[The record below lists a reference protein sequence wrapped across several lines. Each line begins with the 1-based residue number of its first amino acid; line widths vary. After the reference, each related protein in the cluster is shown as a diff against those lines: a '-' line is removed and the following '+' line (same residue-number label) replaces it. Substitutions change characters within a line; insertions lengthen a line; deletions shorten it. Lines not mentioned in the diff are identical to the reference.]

1 MSMTSSVG
9 GAASVDWHA
18 HIVPDT
24 LVRKLLDGSLA
35 FPNVRVELAD
45 GRPRFG
51 FADAALTRPARAD
64 LSDPSARLSWMT
76 AAGVDRQVI
85 GPWLDI
91 AGYALPGAEG
101 AEWAAAVTGEIVA
114 ATAGSD
120 RLRALGT
127 VAMQDPQRAADGL
140 RRLRADGLPGV
151 MIGTQINGADLDDDR
166 FEPFWQ
172 AADET
177 GACVFL
183 HPGFGAGS
191 ARYAD
196 FGLVNGLSRLSD
208 STVALARLLY
218 AGVPERYARARIL
231 VAHGGGALP
240 YALGRLIRN
249 HLVNPQT
256 TADPVPSFQRLFFDS
271 VVFDEAVLEF
281 LVRKVGAPQVILGSD
296 YPFPIGDL
304 EPLGVVRRST
314 LSEEEQTT
322 ILTAPSLNLE
332 NGGSHQ

>member
-1 MSMTSSVG
+1 MSVTSLPDE
-9 GAASVDWHA
+9 ASPAVDWHA
-18 HIVPDT
+18 HIVPDG
-24 LVRKLLDGSLA
+24 LVHKLVDGSLA
-35 FPNVRVELAD
+35 FPNVRVEIAD

-64 LSDPSARLSWMT
+64 LSDLTARLAWM
-76 AAGVDRQVI
+76 AESGVDRQVI

-101 AEWAAAVTGEIVA
+101 AEWAAAVTDEIVA
-114 ATAGSD
+114 ATSGSD
-120 RLRALGT
+120 RLRAFGT
-127 VAMQDPQRAADGL
+127 VAMQDPARAAEGL

-151 MIGTQINGADLDDDR
+151 MIGTQINGVDLDDAR

-177 GACVFL
+177 AACVFL

-208 STVALARLLY
+208 STVALARMLY
-218 AGVPERYARARIL
+218 AGIPERYARARIL

-240 YALGRLIRN
+240 YALGRLIQN
-249 HLVNPQT
+249 HLVNPKT

-304 EPLGVVRRST
+304 KPLGVVRRSA
-314 LSEEEQTT
+314 LSEVDQTT
-322 ILTAPSLNLE
+322 ILTSPALTAE
-332 NGGSHQ
+332 NGGSR